1 MKLALFNRWKDFTTW
16 SGHTLQYQ
24 TSKKATNYITYIRD
38 KESGANIIFG
48 VAPDKET
55 SLQRAIA
62 NVRKIGVEG
71 VKRAISTGQMQVADH
86 TPKEPKDVE
95 WRDGINHRHRAQ
107 KKIVGSID
115 YS

>member
-1 MKLALFNRWKDFTTW
+1 MKLSLFNRWKDFTTW

-24 TSKKATNYITYIRD
+24 TSKKATNYTTYIRD

-48 VAPDKET
+48 VGPDKET

-62 NVRKIGVEG
+62 NVRKIGIEG

-86 TPKEPKDVE
+86 TPKERKDVE

-115 YS
+115 YP